1 MPLALN
7 HTFRALRHR
16 NYRLF
21 FTGQGLSL
29 IGTWLQQVAMG
40 WLTYRLTGSAW
51 LLGVVAFCANVGILL
66 FGNLAGVVADRID
79 RRRGLLLTQSLM
91 LVQAVVLAVL
101 VAFHWIETWHL
112 IVLALWLGT
121 CSAFDLPLRQSMYVH
136 FIADRGD
143 LANAIA
149 LNSMLVN
156 TARVVGPAIAG
167 LLLALTSEAVCFA
180 LNALSFLAVIVAIAR
195 MRWKHEPGP
204 VRSEGSFW
212 AKWVE
217 GYRYVSGF
225 LPARAMLLLLGV
237 LSWTISPYSSL
248 MPFYAKDVY
257 GGSPQV
263 LGFLLAAAGA
273 GALASTIYLA
283 SRVTIRGLGRVI
295 ALAGVGSG
303 VALAAFGYL
312 AFLPGALALM
322 FVVGGGTVLAAA
334 SVNTILHS
342 IVPDALRGRVA
353 GFFMLAFLGMAPL
366 GNLAAGALGS
376 AIGVPATF
384 VLNGA
389 VAAVAALWFWRALP
403 KWRQLIRPTY
413 VRLGIIANES

>member
-1 MPLALN
+1 
-7 HTFRALRHR
+7 
-16 NYRLF
+16 
-21 FTGQGLSL
+21 
-29 IGTWLQQVAMG
+29 
-40 WLTYRLTGSAW
+40 
-51 LLGVVAFCANVGILL
+51 
-66 FGNLAGVVADRID
+66 
-79 RRRGLLLTQSLM
+79 
-91 LVQAVVLAVL
+91 
-101 VAFHWIETWHL
+101 
-112 IVLALWLGT
+112 
-121 CSAFDLPLRQSMYVH
+121 
-136 FIADRGD
+136 
-143 LANAIA
+143 
-149 LNSMLVN
+149 
-156 TARVVGPAIAG
+156 
-167 LLLALTSEAVCFA
+167 
-180 LNALSFLAVIVAIAR
+180 
-195 MRWKHEPGP
+195 
-204 VRSEGSFW
+204 
-212 AKWVE
+212 
-217 GYRYVSGF
+217 
-225 LPARAMLLLLGV
+225 
-237 LSWTISPYSSL
+237 

-322 FVVGGGTVLAAA
+322 FVVGGGMVLAAA

>member
-1 MPLALN
+1 
-7 HTFRALRHR
+7 
-16 NYRLF
+16 
-21 FTGQGLSL
+21 
-29 IGTWLQQVAMG
+29 
-40 WLTYRLTGSAW
+40 
-51 LLGVVAFCANVGILL
+51 
-66 FGNLAGVVADRID
+66 
-79 RRRGLLLTQSLM
+79 
-91 LVQAVVLAVL
+91 
-101 VAFHWIETWHL
+101 
-112 IVLALWLGT
+112 
-121 CSAFDLPLRQSMYVH
+121 
-136 FIADRGD
+136 
-143 LANAIA
+143 
-149 LNSMLVN
+149 
-156 TARVVGPAIAG
+156 
-167 LLLALTSEAVCFA
+167 
-180 LNALSFLAVIVAIAR
+180 

-204 VRSEGSFW
+204 VRSEGGFW

-353 GFFMLAFLGMAPL
+353 GFLHAGVSRH
-366 GNLAAGALGS
+366 GAARQSRGGSVGKRDRCSGDVRAERRGSRSRGALVLAS
-376 AIGVPATF
+376 APQMATVDPAD
-384 VLNGA
+384 L
-389 VAAVAALWFWRALP
+389 RAFGHHRKRIVTSRRHNQEP
-403 KWRQLIRPTY
+403 
-413 VRLGIIANES
+413 AE